1 MSKIEKHVDQLK
13 DKATEVKHRTEEK
26 LSEVAHDLKHGAS
39 DLKENVEKKI
49 DSLKKWMC
57 YLLTQGAA

>member
-1 MSKIEKHVDQLK
+1 MSKIENHVDQLK

-49 DSLKKWMC
+49 DSLKK
-57 YLLTQGAA
+57 

>member
-26 LSEVAHDLKHGAS
+26 LSEVAHGLKHGAS

-49 DSLKKWMC
+49 DSLKK
-57 YLLTQGAA
+57 

>member
-1 MSKIEKHVDQLK
+1 MSKIEKNVDQLK

-49 DSLKKWMC
+49 DSLKK
-57 YLLTQGAA
+57 